1 MIVALLLVASSLHG
15 WDAVSEAA
23 ALERSAAPGPGP
35 GGTAPLTDS
44 VPMAASNPTPV
55 AATPSPSR
63 PPLDPF
69 LATMDAAPSRI
80 VRVALQ
86 EGVGEVQLRF
96 SGTFRAGAFVVS
108 ADRLSL
114 RKGSLSEA
122 GLELAPDGSLLL
134 EPEDSS
140 SHFALGTRR
149 YRGAVRIVNQGG
161 GLAVVNELA
170 MEDYLLGVVPGEI
183 GRKLDSR
190 LLEAVK
196 AQAVV
201 ARTYAARGLG
211 QYGGKPWDLRDDV
224 RDQVYEGLAGEDPL
238 CSRAV
243 RETRGRIL
251 VDASGKPVDAY
262 YHSTSGGA
270 TADIRDVWPGKT
282 VRTYLRGIDDTAPDG
297 SAWGSY
303 SPSAAWTE
311 TWSEKALH
319 AAVRRDLPGALAK
332 PCDPGEVK
340 DLRLSGHD
348 GSGRARKLLVEGR
361 KTTCEVLADRIRWA
375 LKRPD
380 GKGILRS
387 SRFSLQRRDG
397 HYVAKG
403 TGNGHGVGLSQTGAI
418 ARARAGQRFEHILS
432 SYYPGTSLTSAGPV
446 PWSSRP

>member
-1 MIVALLLVASSLHG
+1 MIVALLLAASPLHG

-23 ALERSAAPGPGP
+23 ALERSAAPGPRP
-35 GGTAPLTDS
+35 DTTALLTDS
-44 VPMAASNPTPV
+44 VSSAPPAGPSSSPATTEALPSVAVPTV
-55 AATPSPSR
+55 
-63 PPLDPF
+63 
-69 LATMDAAPSRI
+69 SRI
-80 VRVALQ
+80 VRVVLR
-86 EGVGEVQLRF
+86 EGVAGVALGF
-96 SGTFRAGAFVVS
+96 AGAFRAGS
-108 ADRLSL
+108 APAPASLEIAKGALSQ
-114 RKGSLSEA
+114 A
-122 GLELAPDGSLLL
+122 GLPLASDGSLLL
-134 EPEDSS
+134 EPMDST
-140 SHFALGTRR
+140 SHFSLGSRR
-149 YRGAVRIVNQGG
+149 YRGAVRIVPFGA

-183 GRKLDSR
+183 GRKLDPK

-243 RETRGRIL
+243 RETRDRIL
-251 VDASGKPVDAY
+251 VDATGRPVDAY

-311 TWSEKALH
+311 TWSEKTLH

-340 DLRLSGHD
+340 SLRISGHD

-375 LKRPD
+375 LRRPD

-397 HYVAKG
+397 FYVAKG
-403 TGNGHGVGLSQTGAI
+403 TGNGHGVGLSQTGAL
-418 ARARAGQRFEHILS
+418 ARARAGQRFESILL
-432 SYYPGTSLTSAGPV
+432 SYYPGTSLTGAGAA
-446 PWSSRP
+446 PWSFRP

>member
-15 WDAVSEAA
+15 WDAATEAA
-23 ALERSAAPGPGP
+23 ALERSAAPGPRP
-35 GGTAPLTDS
+35 DSSALRTDS
-44 VPMAASNPTPV
+44 VPREAANPVSVASPSVLAPDAPFPTP
-55 AATPSPSR
+55 AT
-63 PPLDPF
+63 
-69 LATMDAAPSRI
+69 APSQI

-86 EGVGEVQLRF
+86 EGVAEVQLRF
-96 SGTFRAGAFVVS
+96 SGDFRAGSS
-108 ADRLSL
+108 ALSTDRVSL
-114 RKGSLSEA
+114 RRGSLAQA
-122 GLELAPDGSLLL
+122 GLALAPDGSLLL
-134 EPEDSS
+134 EPVDSS
-140 SHFALGTRR
+140 SHFAIGTRR
-149 YRGAVRIVNQGG
+149 YRGAVRVVSHGS
-161 GLAVVNELA
+161 GLAVVNELT

-183 GRKLDSR
+183 GRKLDPR

-251 VDASGKPVDAY
+251 VDAGGKPVDAY

-311 TWSEKALH
+311 TWSEKTLH

-340 DLRLSGHD
+340 GLRISGHD

-361 KTTCEVLADRIRWA
+361 KATCEVLADRIRWA

-387 SRFSLQRRDG
+387 ARFSLQRRDG
-397 HYVAKG
+397 LYIAKG

-418 ARARAGQRFEHILS
+418 ARARAGQRFESILT
-432 SYYPGTSLTSAGPV
+432 SYYPGTTLTAAGRV
-446 PWSSRP
+446 PWSP